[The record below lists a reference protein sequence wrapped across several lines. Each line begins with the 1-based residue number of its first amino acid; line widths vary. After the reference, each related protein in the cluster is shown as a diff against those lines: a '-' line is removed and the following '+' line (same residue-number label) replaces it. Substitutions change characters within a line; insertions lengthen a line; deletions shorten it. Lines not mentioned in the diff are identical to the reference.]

1 MQEDYI
7 SLAEISRMT
16 GLTRTTVYSYH
27 SRGKLPPPDRQL
39 GIGPLW
45 LVSTINSWAT
55 EMVRGYKGRAITD
68 GRGDPGS

>member
-1 MQEDYI
+1 MEDEYI

-27 SRGKLPPPDRQL
+27 SRGKLPPPDRRL

-45 LVSTINSWAT
+45 LVSTIDKWADRT
-55 EMVRGYKGRAITD
+55 VRGYKRKAIN
-68 GRGDPGS
+68 GRGEDIG